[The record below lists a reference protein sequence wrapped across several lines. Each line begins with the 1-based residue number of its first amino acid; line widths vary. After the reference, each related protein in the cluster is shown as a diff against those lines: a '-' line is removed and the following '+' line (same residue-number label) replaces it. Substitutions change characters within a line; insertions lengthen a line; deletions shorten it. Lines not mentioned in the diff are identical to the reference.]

1 MAIGHQ
7 SKKNRTT
14 YTLSAAALTIA
25 ALTLTGCGQLAAQ
38 GPSGTS
44 SGAASGSGIQ
54 ASELKP
60 ATAAAAP
67 KAAATDTSA
76 AAPAAEAPTA
86 DAPVA
91 EAPTADASAAEA
103 PTADAPAA
111 AAGQPVMGL
120 QAQGTVAATAAPATT
135 SRTALAAGSYKPDA
149 STTGVPSGKTLTK
162 VGTYDKP
169 YVINVDGTVLDG
181 KEIFGDVKIQA
192 KNVVIKN
199 SLLHCGNYKPSTNTG
214 CIDANSANVVNL
226 TVQDSTIHPIM
237 PSPLRDGIVG
247 HEYTA
252 LRNHVYGT
260 NDGMGVFN
268 KPGGSV
274 NANVRIEGNYIH
286 TTVYHDAANDPGPAA
301 DGTHNDG
308 IQVQGGTNIRIAG
321 NTITNDGVLGAG
333 SKADATKPRLLPHGH
348 GCTIIL
354 QNNTGAPLKN
364 TVVEQNWLDDG
375 LASACIKPG
384 EITFQKNRFGQNQYN
399 YFALPKVSK
408 YVIRIDVKATT
419 TVHGLETNVWESTGQ
434 PLKVGKGLGIE
445 YNS

>member
-7 SKKNRTT
+7 SKKNRAT

-38 GPSGTS
+38 GPSGTG
-44 SGAASGSGIQ
+44 SGAASGSGVQ

-76 AAPAAEAPTA
+76 AAPAAEAQA
-86 DAPVA
+86 AGAP
-91 EAPTADASAAEA
+91 AAEA
-103 PTADAPAA
+103 QAAEAPAA

-120 QAQGTVAATAAPATT
+120 QAQGSVAATAVAATA
-135 SRTALAAGSYKPDA
+135 SRTALVAGSYKPDA

-181 KEIFGDVKIQA
+181 KEIFGDVKIEA
-192 KNVVIKN
+192 KNVVIRN
-199 SLLHCGNYKPSTNTG
+199 SLLRCGNYKPSTNTG
-214 CIDANSANVVNL
+214 CIDANSAKVFNL
-226 TVQDSTIHPIM
+226 AVEDSTINPIL

-321 NTITNDGVLGAG
+321 NTIANDGVLGAG

-419 TVHGLETNVWESTGQ
+419 IVHGLETNIWESTGQ

>member
-1 MAIGHQ
+1 LLIRKRIAPILGLLGLVCAGAMI
-7 SKKNRTT
+7 
-14 YTLSAAALTIA
+14 SAPAQAATPRAAL
-25 ALTLTGCGQLAAQ
+25 
-38 GPSGTS
+38 
-44 SGAASGSGIQ
+44 
-54 ASELKP
+54 
-60 ATAAAAP
+60 
-67 KAAATDTSA
+67 
-76 AAPAAEAPTA
+76 
-86 DAPVA
+86 V
-91 EAPTADASAAEA
+91 
-103 PTADAPAA
+103 
-111 AAGQPVMGL
+111 V
-120 QAQGTVAATAAPATT
+120 
-135 SRTALAAGSYKPDA
+135 GSYKPDA
-149 STTGVPSGKTLTK
+149 STTGVPSGTALTK
-162 VGTYDKP
+162 VGSYDKP
-169 YVINVDGTVLDG
+169 YVITADNTVLDG
-181 KEIFGDVKIQA
+181 KEIFGDVKVQA

-214 CIDANSANVVNL
+214 CIDANSANVFNL

-247 HEYTA
+247 HEYKA
-252 LRNHVYGT
+252 MRNHVYGA

-286 TTVYHDAANDPGPAA
+286 TTVYHDAANDPGPSA

-321 NTITNDGVLGAG
+321 NTIVNDGVLGSG
-333 SKADATKPRLLPHGH
+333 SRADAAKPRLFPHGH

-364 TVVEQNWLDDG
+364 TVVEQNWFDDG

-399 YFALPKVSK
+399 YFALPRVSK
-408 YVIRIDVKATT
+408 YVIRIDVKARTI
-419 TVHGLETNVWESTGQ
+419 VHGLETNVWANTGQ

-445 YNS
+445 YDS